1 LPATLSYTAHAGE
14 VSQAPQVVNINAGSA
29 PVKYTTSTASASWL
43 HATPG
48 NGSAPGFMNI
58 SVAPAGLAPG
68 TYTGAVTVSAE
79 GVANSPQAV
88 FVTLTVSAKPVPKLA
103 VSPMSMSFT
112 AQAGG
117 KPPAGQ
123 TIAMVS
129 TGEAFGFKVSTGTSA
144 SWLSATPSDGQ
155 TPGSITVS
163 VNPSGLAAGTYNGS
177 VSIAASDAGNSPRS
191 VPVTLVVTPAGKK

>member
-1 LPATLSYTAHAGE
+1 MTREIA
-14 VSQAPQVVNINAGSA
+14 
-29 PVKYTTSTASASWL
+29 STASAAWL
-43 HATPG
+43 HATPA

-58 SVAPAGLAPG
+58 AVAPAGLAPG

-88 FVTLTVSAKPVPKLA
+88 FVTLTVSSKPAPKLA
-103 VSPMSMSFT
+103 VSPASMSFT

-123 TIAMVS
+123 TIAMIS
-129 TGEAFGFKVSTGTSA
+129 TGEALGFKVTTGSSVA
-144 SWLSATPSDGQ
+144 WLSATPGDGQ

-163 VNPSGLAAGTYNGS
+163 VNPSGLDAGTYNGS
-177 VSIAASDAGNSPRS
+177 VSIAASDAGNSPRT
-191 VPVTLVVTPAGKK
+191 VPVTLVVTSAGKK